1 MARCAGDLAAGMAAL
16 NPSGMRPLV
25 EMALEAGFVH
35 LGRRKLGRVPDQF
48 GGSRFRVRAPG
59 PVAGLAGFSR
69 PAAFLVRFQYAVR
82 ALLDRVEEVLV
93 TGLARF
99 RPDVGGSRGR
109 LLRPALR
116 Y

>member
-25 EMALEAGFVH
+25 EMALEAGLVH

-48 GGSRFRVRAPG
+48 GGSRFSVRAPG
-59 PVAGLAGFSR
+59 PVAGFASLSG
-69 PAAFLVRFQYAVR
+69 PAAFFLRFQYAVR
-82 ALLDRVEEVLV
+82 ALLDGVEEVFV

-99 RPDVGGSRGR
+99 RPDVGASVG
-109 LLRPALR
+109 
-116 Y
+116 